1 MPDPNST
8 ILVIDDDPDVRASVG
23 RLLRSLGYNVQ
34 LFASIDEF
42 LKSDRPDGPTCL
54 VLDVRLPGQ
63 SGLDLQ
69 RELVA
74 GNRDLPIIFVT
85 GHGDIPMSV
94 QAMKG
99 GAIEFLTKPFRDQD
113 LLDAIQLGLSRDR
126 ARRENEKDL
135 VALKERFASLSP
147 REREIM
153 IQVARGR
160 LSKQIAHDIGIA
172 EATVKVHRSRAMQK
186 MKAGSL
192 PELGRMIDKLKPKL
206 AYLTHLS
213 HEFDHET
220 VERDLPP
227 NVRLAYDGLT
237 FEF

>member
-1 MPDPNST
+1 
-8 ILVIDDDPDVRASVG
+8 
-23 RLLRSLGYNVQ
+23 LLRSLSINVQ
-34 LFASIDEF
+34 LFASISDF
-42 LKSDRPDGPTCL
+42 LESDLPDCPTCL
-54 VLDVRLPGQ
+54 VLDIRMPDQ
-63 SGLDLQ
+63 SGLELQ
-69 RELVA
+69 RELA
-74 GNRDLPIIFVT
+74 AANRDIPIIFVT

-135 VALKERFASLSP
+135 AGLRERFGSLSP

-160 LSKQIAHDIGIA
+160 LSKQIAHEIGIA

-186 MKAGSL
+186 MQAGSL
-192 PELGRMIDKLKPKL
+192 PELGRMVDRLKL
-206 AYLTHLS
+206 
-213 HEFDHET
+213 
-220 VERDLPP
+220 VRDTPQ
-227 NVRLAYDGLT
+227 RS
-237 FEF
+237 

>member
-1 MPDPNST
+1 MPEADST
-8 ILVIDDDPDVRASVG
+8 VLVIDDDPDVRASVG
-23 RLLRSLGYNVQ
+23 RLLRSLGMDVQ
-34 LFASIDEF
+34 LFASISDF
-42 LKSDRPDGPTCL
+42 LESDPPNGPACL

-63 SGLDLQ
+63 IQ
-69 RELVA
+69 RELA
-74 GNRDLPIIFVT
+74 LAKRELPIVFIT

-126 ARRENEKDL
+126 ARLKNDEALADL
-135 VALKERFASLSP
+135 RERFASLSP

-153 IQVARGR
+153 IQAARGR

-172 EATVKVHRSRAMQK
+172 EATVKVHRMRVMQK

-192 PELGRMIDKLKPKL
+192 IELGRMADKLKL
-206 AYLTHLS
+206 AS
-213 HEFDHET
+213 DKPQ
-220 VERDLPP
+220 RS
-227 NVRLAYDGLT
+227 
-237 FEF
+237 